1 MGRRPKSAEVRSRF
15 LTARASG
22 ATLREAAA
30 AAGVSRSAG
39 HLWLHE
45 SGGLRPRPTRPRSP
59 LRLSL
64 AEREEISRGLA
75 KGSTLTAIAAQLNRS
90 TSTVSREVMRNSN
103 EHLVLPGRRL
113 LDVRDPDHF
122 RRAVPR
128 PRRGLHRGDRT
139 DGTSERQ
146 RRRRLRERDCAPY
159 ALGQRPLVA
168 QGAEGDVVHRD
179 PHVEEHATAR

>member
-1 MGRRPKSAEVRSRF
+1 MLTSRSLQGGRVGRRPKSAEVRSRF

-64 AEREEISRGLA
+64 AEREEISRGMA
-75 KGSTLTAIAAQLNRS
+75 KGSTLTAIAAQL
-90 TSTVSREVMRNSN
+90 
-103 EHLVLPGRRL
+103 GRGGA
-113 LDVRDPDHF
+113 P
-122 RRAVPR
+122 ASPR
-128 PRRGLHRGDRT
+128 G
-139 DGTSERQ
+139 
-146 RRRRLRERDCAPY
+146 
-159 ALGQRPLVA
+159 
-168 QGAEGDVVHRD
+168 
-179 PHVEEHATAR
+179 